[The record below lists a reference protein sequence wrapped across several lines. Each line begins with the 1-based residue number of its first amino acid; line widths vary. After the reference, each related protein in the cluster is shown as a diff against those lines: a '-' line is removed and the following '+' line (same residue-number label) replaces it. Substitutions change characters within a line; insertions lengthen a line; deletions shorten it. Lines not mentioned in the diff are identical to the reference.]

1 MTVVKFPDR
10 SDRNLKLALSKV
22 DDWAAQIKEA
32 ASKVGLSVQT
42 AQTSDGRRVYT
53 LRDQAGDVV
62 VDVADELDI
71 VDMAEVVQA
80 YMQRRAEILREIAA
94 EVIDLHH
101 AIESGAMFPNTS
113 AP

>member
-1 MTVVKFPDR
+1 MTVVKFHDR
-10 SDRNLKLALSKV
+10 SDRNLKLALSMV

-32 ASKVGLSVQT
+32 ASKVGLDVQAVQT
-42 AQTSDGRRVYT
+42 RDGRAVYT
-53 LRDQAGDVV
+53 LRDEAGDVV

-71 VDMAEVVQA
+71 VDMAEAVQA
-80 YMQRRAEILREIAA
+80 YMQRRGETLREIAA

-101 AIESGAMFPNTS
+101 AIDSGMMVPDTP